1 MLLGGRSA
9 FLPLKEAGMKYME
22 RAGMKNM
29 KYMEAM
35 KYMGGAGAK
44 VCRRTSALSHAAPAV
59 ALAALLGRKVLAQK
73 VVAPAHLAGGR
84 GGMRVTHR
92 PAFPAAGCLVHA
104 PHPAHPMAVPGG
116 GGAARGLSSGADKDV
131 VIYSSKFESV
141 LRAISAGSVAQGGVF
156 ALMAAAVSLHPA
168 AANSSLLP
176 GWTASG
182 RGALSGVLI
191 GFGAAV
197 VLGCKGFL
205 GKQILK
211 VCVCV

>member
-1 MLLGGRSA
+1 MLWAVRA
-9 FLPLKEAGMKYME
+9 AVPQAAIKYME
-22 RAGMKNM
+22 HQRVTARS
-29 KYMEAM
+29 
-35 KYMGGAGAK
+35 MGGAGAT
-44 VCRRTSALSHAAPAV
+44 VCRRNSARSPTAQAG
-59 ALAALLGRKVLAQK
+59 ALAALLGRKVLAHK

-84 GGMRVTHR
+84 GGTRVTHR
-92 PAFPAAGCLVHA
+92 PAFPAAGCFLRA
-104 PHPAHPMAVPGG
+104 PAHPMVGPGG
-116 GGAARGLSSGADKDV
+116 GGAARGLSSGADEDV

-211 VCVCV
+211 VCV